1 MTGACARQ
9 YACSTCGRVE
19 VESRGQ
25 AHVIFI
31 DRHGSPRTYELCSVC
46 TERVRGILEGYE

>member
-19 VESRGQ
+19 VESRSQ

-31 DRHGSPRTYELCSVC
+31 DRHGRPRMYELCSVC